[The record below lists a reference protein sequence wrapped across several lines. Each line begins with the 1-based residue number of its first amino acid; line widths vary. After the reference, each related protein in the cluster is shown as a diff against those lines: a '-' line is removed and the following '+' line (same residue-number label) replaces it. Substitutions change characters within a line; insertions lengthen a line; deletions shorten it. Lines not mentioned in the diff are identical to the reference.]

1 MAGALKLVVENER
14 GICLLCLAGEE
25 REGLMPS
32 HFAEEEGGEVA
43 EDKEKEERGGILVF
57 FFFFFKDFFTESPN
71 FFFIFM
77 EEESIDIKFNF
88 FSRKN

>member
-32 HFAEEEGGEVA
+32 HFGGEVA

-57 FFFFFKDFFTESPN
+57 FKRKKDFFTESPK